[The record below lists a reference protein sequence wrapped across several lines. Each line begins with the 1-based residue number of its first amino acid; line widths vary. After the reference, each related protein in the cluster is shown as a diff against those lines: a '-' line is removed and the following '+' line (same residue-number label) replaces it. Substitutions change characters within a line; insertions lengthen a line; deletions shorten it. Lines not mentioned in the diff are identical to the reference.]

1 MLLSDGDG
9 AGWGIK
15 TAFLFAGLGFI
26 GLVLIYFFVPEHKG
40 RSYAEVRAR
49 TASARIAGH

>member
-40 RSYAEVRAR
+40 RSYAEVRPR
-49 TASARIAGH
+49 PTFARIANI